1 MGSRVWICVAA
12 AAFFVAGCGAGGGDA
27 SEGSGAVANAA
38 QAEANAA
45 AEAPALARCPF
56 RETSDW
62 AASREGG
69 RVLVTGQVDLQM
81 AGFRPTLTERSSGG
95 GTLALDLA
103 LVPEPNA
110 AVTERVRYESGG
122 GGGLRRVEI
131 WCGNERIETVDTVV
145 IE

>member
-1 MGSRVWICVAA
+1 MNSRVWIAVAA
-12 AAFFVAGCGAGGGDA
+12 AAFFVAGCGAGGDDA
-27 SEGSGAVANAA
+27 AQEPDNVSNAA
-38 QAEANAA
+38 QAEAKAA
-45 AEAPALARCPF
+45 GTPALARCPF

-62 AASREGG
+62 AASSEGG

-131 WCGNERIETVDTVV
+131 WCGDERIEAVDTVV
-145 IE
+145 IG